1 MLRSSD
7 SDLLEGGV
15 EMPTEYLLSYAL
27 APERTLRRPL
37 TVGLVDEHEG
47 IGKKGS
53 EGDCGLN
60 RESADNERISTSDS
74 RSTRPIHAYTR
85 GRFLCVLCFLR
96 HFRIYN
102 LLTTLEAERY
112 SSNLPNR
119 SLSSLHFFHPPFLL
133 CSTTRRLTTRSQLA
147 RP

>member
-1 MLRSSD
+1 MRVEDRMLRSTD

-60 RESADNERISTSDS
+60 RESADNERISADLGYEINKTD
-74 RSTRPIHAYTR
+74 T
-85 GRFLCVLCFLR
+85 CVSLR
-96 HFRIYN
+96 
-102 LLTTLEAERY
+102 
-112 SSNLPNR
+112 
-119 SLSSLHFFHPPFLL
+119 FFHPPFLL
-133 CSTTRRLTTRSQLA
+133 WSTTRRLTTRSQLA